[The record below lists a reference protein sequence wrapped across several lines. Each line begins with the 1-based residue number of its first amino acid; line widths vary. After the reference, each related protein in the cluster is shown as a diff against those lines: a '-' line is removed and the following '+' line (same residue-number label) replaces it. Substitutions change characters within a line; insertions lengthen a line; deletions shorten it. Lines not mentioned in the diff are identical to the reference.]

1 MKRIG
6 IFIFAAALAL
16 AGCSNQ
22 DGSFDNKMFIN
33 ADSYRSEVR
42 VATDEGVKTLTRRL
56 SVAVAKPL
64 DNDIDVTVVKSPE
77 LLDTYRMAWYD
88 ETAEL
93 LPDANCNLEGLST
106 VLRKGDVTSKDIE
119 LTFTGLDKLDYSKVY
134 VLPVT
139 IAPKGVEVLERAKT
153 MYFVVKEASLV
164 NTVADI
170 KGNRAWPVWD
180 NWEAVKSLETFTY
193 CHWS

>member
-1 MKRIG
+1 M
-6 IFIFAAALAL
+6 
-16 AGCSNQ
+16 
-22 DGSFDNKMFIN
+22 
-33 ADSYRSEVR
+33 
-42 VATDEGVKTLTRRL
+42 
-56 SVAVAKPL
+56 
-64 DNDIDVTVVKSPE
+64 
-77 LLDTYRMAWYD
+77 
-88 ETAEL
+88 
-93 LPDANCNLEGLST
+93 
-106 VLRKGDVTSKDIE
+106 LRKGDVTSKDIE

-180 NWEAVKSLETFTY
+180 NWEAVKSL
-193 CHWS
+193 